1 MHFSI
6 SLPFRLKCINAFLIN
21 RLEKRYINN
30 KLPIL
35 LHLQHQYRLVYLHFS
50 TVKEYFKLEE
60 DTKKLLLV
68 CTSDRLSFRQIF
80 LKR

>member
-1 MHFSI
+1 M
-6 SLPFRLKCINAFLIN
+6 LLIN
-21 RLEKRYINN
+21 RLEKRYISN

-35 LHLQHQYRLVYLHFS
+35 MHFQHQYRLMYLHFS

-60 DTKKLLLV
+60 DMKKLLLV
-68 CTSDRLSFRQIF
+68 CTSARLNFRQIF